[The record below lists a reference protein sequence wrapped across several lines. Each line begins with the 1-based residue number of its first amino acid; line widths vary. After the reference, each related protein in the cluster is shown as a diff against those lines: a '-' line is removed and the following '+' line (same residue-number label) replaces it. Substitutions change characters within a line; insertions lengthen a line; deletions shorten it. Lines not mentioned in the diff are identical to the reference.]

1 MSFDGGNPVTLMEL
15 TPDTPTAYDEA
26 VLLSLNNPA
35 GAKTAVLMW
44 DYQGHNNWWWAIDN
58 IKVAIADTDA
68 PKISIVNNENG
79 TITVT
84 FEGKLQSA
92 SAVNG
97 PWHDVNAVSPLIINT
112 DDTIQFGRAVR

>member
-1 MSFDGGNPVTLMEL
+1 MMPECISMIVSTSMIVGGGSSHCRGY
-15 TPDTPTAYDEA
+15 ARAEA
-26 VLLSLNNPA
+26 V
-35 GAKTAVLMW
+35 
-44 DYQGHNNWWWAIDN
+44 
-58 IKVAIADTDA
+58 ADTDA
-68 PKISIVNNENG
+68 PTISIQNNENG

-112 DDTIQFGRAVR
+112 DEIIQFVRAVR

>member
-1 MSFDGGNPVTLMEL
+1 
-15 TPDTPTAYDEA
+15 
-26 VLLSLNNPA
+26 
-35 GAKTAVLMW
+35 MW

-58 IKVAIADTDA
+58 IKVAVADTDA
-68 PKISIVNNENG
+68 PTISIKNNENG

-112 DDTIQFGRAVR
+112 DDTIQFGRAVRGIGQLLIIVPSRQKKHRTNFNGSKLLKMGRLKKLSLGT